1 MTDKKR
7 LGDCGEEYTV
17 RYLEEQ
23 GFHIVERNWHSRYG
37 EIDIIA
43 VNEQYLLLVEVKTR
57 RAGSMIPGEQA
68 VTLQKQ
74 QRLVLT
80 AQCYLQRYPTELQ
93 PRFDVAAVTAEGDR
107 IIGFAYY
114 ESAF

>member
-43 VNEQYLLLVEVKTR
+43 VNEQYILLVEL
-57 RAGSMIPGEQA
+57 GF
-68 VTLQKQ
+68 
-74 QRLVLT
+74 LV
-80 AQCYLQRYPTELQ
+80 YL
-93 PRFDVAAVTAEGDR
+93 
-107 IIGFAYY
+107 
-114 ESAF
+114 

>member
-17 RYLEEQ
+17 RYLEEK

-68 VTLQKQ
+68 VTPQKQ

-93 PRFDVAAVTAEGDR
+93 PRFDVAAVTTEGDR
-107 IIGFAYY
+107 ITGFAYY

>member
-43 VNEQYLLLVEVKTR
+43 VNE
-57 RAGSMIPGEQA
+57 
-68 VTLQKQ
+68 
-74 QRLVLT
+74 
-80 AQCYLQRYPTELQ
+80 
-93 PRFDVAAVTAEGDR
+93 
-107 IIGFAYY
+107 
-114 ESAF
+114 

>member
-43 VNEQYLLLVEVKTR
+43 
-57 RAGSMIPGEQA
+57 GSMIPGEQA
-68 VTLQKQ
+68 VTPQKQ

-93 PRFDVAAVTAEGDR
+93 PRFDVAAVTTEGDR

>member
-43 VNEQYLLLVEVKTR
+43 VNEQYILLVEVKTR

-68 VTLQKQ
+68 VTPQKQ

-93 PRFDVAAVTAEGDR
+93 PRFDVAALTTEGDR